1 MKDFVD
7 YQDLCYGLKK
17 VFAEDFNKNLLPQVT
32 SDPNLKLEPEN
43 VNLLVILLR
52 RILKLLLL

>member
-43 VNLLVILLR
+43 VRFAVGPF
-52 RILKLLLL
+52 